1 MLCAVV
7 WCVWRCV
14 WQAENPP
21 SVYFNT
27 PPCVDSKRVRIYRYT
42 RKRFEWTHGRVLNL
56 HTGHE
61 IERRGGGRRGGGRRG
76 GRRRGGGRREGEEER
91 RKGFCVGSPNPAIH
105 NACHASL
112 LPSALFEPR
121 RQSLEVLLDGVIKLT
136 TAKLQSAWFAVK
148 TMTVNVFIPRTL
160 VLDR

>member
-1 MLCAVV
+1 M
-7 WCVWRCV
+7 R
-14 WQAENPP
+14 
-21 SVYFNT
+21 S
-27 PPCVDSKRVRIYRYT
+27 
-42 RKRFEWTHGRVLNL
+42 
-56 HTGHE
+56 
-61 IERRGGGRRGGGRRG
+61 RGGAEEGEAEGEGA
-76 GRRRGGGRREGEEER
+76 GGGRREGEEEK
-91 RKGFCVGSPNPAIH
+91 RKGFCLGSPNLAIH